1 MGVTQVVTHS
11 HVSRRKEK
19 AMARRQ
25 LRFGRRRSSNR
36 LLALLAIVF
45 VLTLT
50 IAPPVK
56 HYFTQRAQISAL
68 EAQLSADNSALQK
81 ARQELLLWQDPEY
94 IKSQARERLH
104 FVLPGERQYIVT
116 EGESAETQTG
126 TTKIA
131 SALVD
136 GQPWYA
142 RLIASISETGN

>member
-1 MGVTQVVTHS
+1 
-11 HVSRRKEK
+11 
-19 AMARRQ
+19 MARRQ
-25 LRFGRRRSSNR
+25 LRFGRRRTSNR
-36 LLALLAIVF
+36 VLALSAIFF
-45 VLTLT
+45 VLALT

-68 EAQLSADNSALQK
+68 KAQLSADNSALQK
-81 ARQELLLWQDPEY
+81 AREELLLWQDPEY
-94 IKSQARERLH
+94 VKSQARERLH

-116 EGESAETQTG
+116 NGENNQQQNG

-131 SALVD
+131 SSLAD

>member
-1 MGVTQVVTHS
+1 
-11 HVSRRKEK
+11 
-19 AMARRQ
+19 MARRQ

-36 LLALLAIVF
+36 LLALIALVF
-45 VLTLT
+45 IFTLT

-56 HYFTQRAQISAL
+56 HYFTQRAQINAL
-68 EAQLSADNSALQK
+68 KSQLSADNSALQK
-81 ARQELLLWQDPEY
+81 AREELLLWRDPEF
-94 IKSQARERLH
+94 IKTQARERLH
-104 FVLPGERQYIVT
+104 FVLPGERQYIVV
-116 EGESAETQTG
+116 EGENTEAQNG

>member
-1 MGVTQVVTHS
+1 
-11 HVSRRKEK
+11 
-19 AMARRQ
+19 MARRQ
-25 LRFGRRRSSNR
+25 LRFGRRRTSNR
-36 LLALLAIVF
+36 VLALSGIFF
-45 VLTLT
+45 VLALT

-56 HYFTQRAQISAL
+56 HYFTQRAQINAL
-68 EAQLSADNSALQK
+68 KSQLSADNSALQK

-116 EGESAETQTG
+116 DDSTTDSNN
-126 TTKIA
+126 TPTKIA
-131 SALVD
+131 SALTD

>member
-1 MGVTQVVTHS
+1 
-11 HVSRRKEK
+11 
-19 AMARRQ
+19 MARRQ
-25 LRFGRRRSSNR
+25 LRFRRRRTSNR
-36 LLALLAIVF
+36 VLALSGIFFILA
-45 VLTLT
+45 LT

-56 HYFTQRAQISAL
+56 NYFTQRAQISAL
-68 EAQLSADNSALQK
+68 KAQLSADNSALQK
-81 ARQELLLWQDPEY
+81 AREELLLWQDPEY

-116 EGESAETQTG
+116 DGENNPQQNG

-131 SALVD
+131 SSLAD

>member
-1 MGVTQVVTHS
+1 
-11 HVSRRKEK
+11 
-19 AMARRQ
+19 MARRQ
-25 LRFGRRRSSNR
+25 LRFTRRRTSNR
-36 LLALLAIVF
+36 VLALSVIFFILA
-45 VLTLT
+45 LT

-56 HYFTQRAQISAL
+56 HYFTQRAQINAL
-68 EAQLSADNSALQK
+68 KSQLSADNSALQK

-116 EGESAETQTG
+116 DDSTTDSNNT

-131 SALVD
+131 SALTD

>member
-1 MGVTQVVTHS
+1 
-11 HVSRRKEK
+11 
-19 AMARRQ
+19 MARRQ
-25 LRFGRRRSSNR
+25 LRFRRRRTSNR
-36 LLALLAIVF
+36 VLALSAIFFILA
-45 VLTLT
+45 LT

-68 EAQLSADNSALQK
+68 KAELSADNTALQK
-81 ARQELLLWQDPEY
+81 AREELLLWQDPEY

-116 EGESAETQTG
+116 QGDSIGNQQS

-131 SALVD
+131 SSLAD
-136 GQPWYA
+136 GQPWYS

>member
-1 MGVTQVVTHS
+1 
-11 HVSRRKEK
+11 
-19 AMARRQ
+19 MARRQ

-36 LLALLAIVF
+36 LLSLIALVF
-45 VLTLT
+45 IFTLT

-56 HYFTQRAQISAL
+56 NYFTQRAQINAL
-68 EAQLSADNSALQK
+68 KSQLSADNSALQK
-81 ARQELLLWQDPEY
+81 AREELLLWRDPEY
-94 IKSQARERLH
+94 IKTQARERLH
-104 FVLPGERQYIVT
+104 FVLPGERQYIVV
-116 EGESAETQTG
+116 EGENTDTENG

>member
-1 MGVTQVVTHS
+1 
-11 HVSRRKEK
+11 
-19 AMARRQ
+19 MARRQ
-25 LRFGRRRSSNR
+25 LRFRRRRTSNR
-36 LLALLAIVF
+36 VLALSAIFFILAV
-45 VLTLT
+45 T

-56 HYFTQRAQISAL
+56 NYFTQRAQISAVK
-68 EAQLSADNSALQK
+68 AQLSADNSALQK
-81 ARQELLLWQDPEY
+81 AREELLLWQDPDY

-116 EGESAETQTG
+116 DGENNPQQSG

-131 SALVD
+131 SSLAD

>member
-1 MGVTQVVTHS
+1 
-11 HVSRRKEK
+11 
-19 AMARRQ
+19 MARRQ

-81 ARQELLLWQDPEY
+81 ARQELLQWQDPEY

-104 FVLPGERQYIVT
+104 FVLPGERQYIVV
-116 EGESAETQTG
+116 EGENTESQSG

-136 GQPWYA
+136 GQPWHA

>member
-1 MGVTQVVTHS
+1 
-11 HVSRRKEK
+11 
-19 AMARRQ
+19 MARRQ
-25 LRFGRRRSSNR
+25 LRFGRRRTSNR
-36 LLALLAIVF
+36 VLALSAIFFILA
-45 VLTLT
+45 LT

-68 EAQLSADNSALQK
+68 KAQLSADNSALQK
-81 ARQELLLWQDPEY
+81 AREELTLWQDPEY

-116 EGESAETQTG
+116 EGENEAGQNS

-131 SALVD
+131 SSLAD
-136 GQPWYA
+136 GQPWYS